1 MNAIIQDLRYAMRQL
16 RKSPGFTAVAVV
28 TLALGIGANTGIF
41 TLVNAVLLKSLPVPS
56 PEQLFLVRQ
65 RDRFAEQTRVS
76 YPLYDRMLK
85 AMPPAASLTAMTRV
99 SDFYVG
105 VEGSQP
111 EITKGQLV
119 SGNYFQ
125 AFETYPSLG
134 RLLTP
139 EDNRII
145 DGHPVA
151 VISYGCWE
159 RRFGA
164 AANVIGRELMV
175 NGARF
180 TVIGVAAR
188 DFFGIEPGKSPD
200 FWLPLMMQSSLHYA
214 QHYSKSASADP
225 DKPWVLQDDITW
237 LDLMVRATDRSKLG
251 NVAGVLNQLFSQD
264 PRQKGIQATAQ
275 DQQAQFENQLE
286 LVPGGQGIEA
296 LQREFSQPL
305 LVLTGMVGLVLL
317 IACANLASLLLA
329 RATARTRE
337 IAMRLSLGA
346 TRSRLIRQLLTE
358 CFVLSIV
365 GGLLGIV
372 VAYWCDSV
380 LPKWASGGSQAIPL
394 NLAPDARVL
403 LFSILI
409 VVTAAALSG
418 LAPAFQAVRIDPI
431 DGLKANAGG
440 SSGTP
445 HQRWS
450 LRQALVVGQ
459 FALSL
464 VLLVGAGL
472 FVRTLRNFA
481 RVNPG
486 FDRDHILTVWLD
498 TNIRHYSHD
507 QLLSFY
513 QRVIDR
519 TQALPGV
526 RSASLAVCALASH
539 CRNASDIQLPGTSH
553 VVETPQTNA
562 VSVGYFQNVGIPLLS
577 GRAFVPADDEK
588 APHVAIVNE
597 TLANK
602 IFAGRD
608 SIGQRFGFAGSS
620 ANEFQIVGIVADAQ
634 VNSIRENAPPMIY
647 FPLLQAVVDVED
659 LDVRAIGDPASLS
672 EQVRQVLK
680 SSDPDLP
687 IGSIGTLTEQV
698 NSDLGQERLI
708 ERLTMIFGAVAL
720 ALACLG
726 LYGVTAYA
734 VTRRTRELGVRLA
747 LGAMRST
754 VLWLV
759 LRQMLILIGIGI
771 AAGVFLSLTA
781 ARSVRSLLFGLSPYD
796 PVTILGAAAVLA
808 VVSIAAGL
816 RPAWRAAKV
825 DPMVALRYE

>member
-1 MNAIIQDLRYAMRQL
+1 MTGLLQDLRYALRQL
-16 RKSPGFTAVAVV
+16 RKSPGFTAVAVI

-56 PEQLFLVRQ
+56 PNQLFLVQQ
-65 RDRFAEQTRVS
+65 RDRVAERTRVS

-85 AMPPAASLTAMTRV
+85 AMPPSASLAAMTRV
-99 SDFYVG
+99 SDFYVAVG
-105 VEGSQP
+105 DSQP
-111 EITKGQLV
+111 EMTKGQLV

-125 AFETYPSLG
+125 AFETYPLLG

-139 EDNRII
+139 EDDRII

-151 VISYGCWE
+151 VISYGCWQ
-159 RRFGA
+159 RRFAGTS
-164 AANVIGRELMV
+164 NVVGRDLMI
-175 NGARF
+175 NGVRF
-180 TVIGVAAR
+180 TVVGVAAR
-188 DFFGIEPGKSPD
+188 DFFGVEPGKSPD

-214 QHYSKSASADP
+214 QHYSKSTSADIG
-225 DKPWVLQDDITW
+225 KPWVLQDDITW
-237 LDLMVRATDRSKLG
+237 LGLMVRARDQSKLG
-251 NVAGVLNQLFSQD
+251 YVAGVLNQLFAQD
-264 PRQKGIQATAQ
+264 PWQKDLQATAQ
-275 DQQAQFENQLE
+275 ARFQNQLD
-286 LVPGGQGIEA
+286 LVPGGQGIEE

-346 TRSRLIRQLLTE
+346 TRTRLIRQLLTE
-358 CFVLSIV
+358 CFLLSTL
-365 GGLLGIV
+365 GGLLGIA
-372 VAYWCDSV
+372 VAYGCVSV
-380 LPKWASGGSQAIPL
+380 LPQWASGGSQAIPL

-409 VVTAAALSG
+409 VVMAAILSG
-418 LAPAFQAVRIDPI
+418 LAPAFQAIRIDPI
-431 DGLKANAGG
+431 SGLKANAEWATGA
-440 SSGTP
+440 P
-445 HQRWS
+445 HQKWS

-472 FVRTLRNFA
+472 FVRTLRNYA
-481 RVNPG
+481 QVNPG

-519 TQALPGV
+519 IQALPGV
-526 RSASLAVCALASH
+526 RSASLAVCPLASNCH
-539 CRNASDIQLPGTSH
+539 SASDIYVPGASH

-562 VSVGYFQNVGIPLLS
+562 VGLGYFENVGIPLLS
-577 GRAFVPADDEK
+577 GRAFVAADDEK
-588 APHVAIVNE
+588 APHVAIINE
-597 TLANK
+597 TLAK
-602 IFAGRD
+602 KLFAGRD
-608 SIGQRFGFAGSS
+608 SIGQHFGFDPSA
-620 ANEFQIVGIVADAQ
+620 ANEFQIVGIVADAE
-634 VNSIRENAPPMIY
+634 VNGVRENTPPMIY
-647 FPLLQAVVDVED
+647 FPLLQFVADVED

-672 EQVRQVLK
+672 EPVRQVLK
-680 SSDPDLP
+680 SVDPDLP
-687 IGSIGTLTEQV
+687 IGDIRTLADQV

-726 LYGVTAYA
+726 LYGVTSYG

-747 LGAMRST
+747 LGALPST

-759 LRQMLILIGIGI
+759 LRQMLILIGAGI
-771 AAGVFLSLTA
+771 VAGVFLSLTA
-781 ARSVRSLLFGLSPYD
+781 TRSVRSLLFGLSPYD
-796 PVTILGAAAVLA
+796 PATILGATAVLA

-825 DPMVALRYE
+825 DPTVALRYE